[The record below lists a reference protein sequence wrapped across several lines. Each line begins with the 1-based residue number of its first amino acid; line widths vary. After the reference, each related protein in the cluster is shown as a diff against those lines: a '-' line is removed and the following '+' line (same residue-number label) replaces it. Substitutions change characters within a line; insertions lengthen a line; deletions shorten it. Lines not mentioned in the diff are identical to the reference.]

1 MKKILLTSGC
11 SFTDRNF
18 ESDFHPDMDTRWPM
32 WPELVA
38 KKLNMDCIN
47 LGQSG
52 AGNEYIYFTLLDE
65 IIN

>member
-1 MKKILLTSGC
+1 
-11 SFTDRNF
+11 
-18 ESDFHPDMDTRWPM
+18 MDTTWPM

-38 KKLNMDCIN
+38 KKLDMDCIN

-65 IIN
+65 IIKER